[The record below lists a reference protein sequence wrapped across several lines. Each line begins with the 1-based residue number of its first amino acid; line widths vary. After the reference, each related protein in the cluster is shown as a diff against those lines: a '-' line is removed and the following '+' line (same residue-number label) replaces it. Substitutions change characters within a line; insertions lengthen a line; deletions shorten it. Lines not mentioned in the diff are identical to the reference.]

1 MANASVILQKVLKKV
16 APSPAKQKLVSYL
29 EKKLLQV
36 SKSNG
41 ANPLICGSVAKGTWL
56 ADKNEL
62 DLFLLFPETIERK
75 EFEQKGLA
83 LAKKIASSLKA
94 KWEMEYA
101 EHPYIHAFVKFG
113 KEIFDLDIV
122 PCYDAPAEKIKSAV
136 DRTPHHVKFIL
147 ENISAEQKDQVR
159 LLKKFLASAGCYGAD
174 LRTSGFSGYLS
185 ELLILKYGNFLKAL
199 EAAKDWNV
207 GFAIN
212 LKDSNISHNDLFKK
226 FHTPLIFIDP
236 VDSNRN
242 VAAAVSA
249 ESFFKFIFAAR
260 AFLSKPTDKFFFPAQ
275 QKPLSSAEIKKQIKL
290 RSSNFCAIKFSRPK
304 IHGDIIWTQLK
315 KLLKTFEQNLQKAG
329 FKLLKNE
336 SYFDEKFC
344 VVILEFESWLVSKTT
359 KHSGPSIYAHKPS
372 EGFLKHYAGKKVFI
386 NLENWFVE
394 TEREF
399 TTAESFLKNFLHA
412 SEKELLLAG
421 VPSKLAGPMRK
432 AKLVFGERAL
442 SILSTGDFRIFL
454 RKYFEK
460 N

>member
-1 MANASVILQKVLKKV
+1 MPNASVISQKVLKKI
-16 APSPAKQKLVSYL
+16 APSPAKQKLVSEL
-29 EKKLLQV
+29 ERKLLQTAR
-36 SKSNG
+36 SAG

-83 LAKKIASSLKA
+83 LAKKIATSLKA

-101 EHPYIHAFVKFG
+101 EHPYIHAFVKHG

-147 ENISAEQKDQVR
+147 GNISAEQKDQVR
-159 LLKKFLASAGCYGAD
+159 LLKKFLAAAGCYGAD

-185 ELLILKYGNFLKAL
+185 ELLILKYGNFQKVL
-199 EAAKDWNV
+199 EAVSSWTAGTSIDFKNPNP
-207 GFAIN
+207 A
-212 LKDSNISHNDLFKK
+212 HAELFKK
-226 FHTPLIFIDP
+226 FSSPLIVIDP
-236 VDSNRN
+236 VDKNRN

-249 ESFFKFIFAAR
+249 ESFYKFVFAAR
-260 AFLSKPTDKFFFPAQ
+260 TFLSKPADKFFFPAQ

-290 RSSNFCAIKFSRPK
+290 RGSYFCAIKFGRPRT
-304 IHGDIIWTQLK
+304 HGDIIWTQLK
-315 KLLKTFEQNLQKAG
+315 KLLKIFEQSLQKAG
-329 FKLLKNE
+329 FRLLKAD

-344 VVILEFESWLVSKTT
+344 VVILEFDSWEISKTT
-359 KHSGPSIYAHKPS
+359 KHAGPSIYAHKPS
-372 EGFLKHYAGKKVFI
+372 EGFLKHYAGKKVSI
-386 NLENWFVE
+386 EGENWFVE

-399 TTAESFLKNFLHA
+399 TTAESFLKNFLSA

-432 AKLVFGERAL
+432 AKLICGERAL
-442 SILSTGDFRIFL
+442 SILTKILETYS
-454 RKYFEK
+454 
-460 N
+460 